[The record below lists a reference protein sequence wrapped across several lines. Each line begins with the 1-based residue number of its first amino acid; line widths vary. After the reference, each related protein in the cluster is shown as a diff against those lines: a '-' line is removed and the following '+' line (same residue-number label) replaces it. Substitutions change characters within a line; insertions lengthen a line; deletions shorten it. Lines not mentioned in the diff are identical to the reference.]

1 MAIALRELDSETD
14 KVTLAAPITVDK
26 PLLSLPAGSGIDPRL
41 SGRRA
46 ACVGAGSDLLDSQ
59 RNAVARD
66 RIENEKLVRFNRS
79 LHAAWRDAVRT
90 PWRKLRRRLRDALP
104 VSSEGVAVA
113 LDQATNLTAVPYEGR
128 LPPPLSQCEVV
139 APAQHQTRLHPL
151 SVHSTYGE
159 RLYYLDHAVQAP
171 AMTLEHLVDQ
181 YWFPA
186 FGLLISPEGRVW
198 RHSFIVPFRDGY
210 LSSIKAIVERR
221 AADGTRERRLHL
233 ERLARA
239 PRIIGE
245 HLLIAGS
252 DKHNY
257 GHYLHDIA
265 PLIDL
270 GARIGAPMLTWTLRP
285 WQRALIARLEVPHG
299 LIREIRARPVFLE
312 HAVTSNR
319 FTGLSSQ
326 NAHPQSREA
335 FARILANVRKHAP
348 ATKTPP
354 RVLICRSPS
363 NSRNITNRAAMIEAL
378 KALGFVA
385 IQPDMLGFDEQ
396 ALLFA
401 QAKIIVCEF
410 GAALSNAYFCRPDTK
425 IVEIIAEGQHDP
437 WSSHFCAMLGLE
449 HVVLFQRQSAEV
461 LASVPRHVKDST
473 FSYAVDIPKLVETVK
488 ALI

>member
-1 MAIALRELDSETD
+1 
-14 KVTLAAPITVDK
+14 
-26 PLLSLPAGSGIDPRL
+26 
-41 SGRRA
+41 
-46 ACVGAGSDLLDSQ
+46 LDSQ
-59 RNAVARD
+59 RNGVARD
-66 RIENEKLVRFNRS
+66 RIENETLVRLNRS

-90 PWRKLRRRLRDALP
+90 PWRNLRRRVRDALP
-104 VSSEGVAVA
+104 VSNEGVPVA
-113 LDQATNLTAVPYEGR
+113 LDETTNLTVVPYEDR
-128 LPPPLSQCEVV
+128 LPPPLSQCEAV
-139 APAQHQTRLHPL
+139 APAQYQTRLHPL
-151 SVHSTYGE
+151 SVNSTDTE
-159 RLYYLDHAVQAP
+159 RVHYIDHVAQAP
-171 AMTLEHLVDQ
+171 GMTLEHLVDQ

-210 LSSIKAIVERR
+210 LSSVKAIAERT

-239 PRIIGE
+239 PHISGE

-257 GHYLHDIA
+257 GHYLHDIV

-270 GARIGAPMLTWTLRP
+270 GARLRSPMLTWTLRP
-285 WQRALIARLEVPHG
+285 WQRALIARLEVPAG
-299 LIREIRARPVFLE
+299 LIREIRPRPVFLE
-312 HAVTSNR
+312 HPVTSNR
-319 FTGLSSQ
+319 LNGLSSQ

-335 FARILANVRKHAP
+335 FARILSNVRKHAR
-348 ATKTPP
+348 AISTPP

-363 NSRNITNRAAMIEAL
+363 NSRNVTNRTAMIEAL

-385 IQPDMLGFDEQ
+385 IQPDKLKFDEQ

-410 GAALSNAYFCRPDTK
+410 GAALSNAYFCPPDTK

-437 WSSHFCAMLGLE
+437 WSAHFCAMLGLE

-461 LASVPRHVKDST
+461 LATMPRHVKDST
-473 FSYAVDIPKLVETVK
+473 FSYAVDVPKLVETVK

>member
-1 MAIALRELDSETD
+1 LDTQRSS
-14 KVTLAAPITVDK
+14 VT
-26 PLLSLPAGSGIDPRL
+26 
-41 SGRRA
+41 
-46 ACVGAGSDLLDSQ
+46 
-59 RNAVARD
+59 RD
-66 RIENEKLVRFNRS
+66 RIENERLVRLNRS
-79 LHAAWRDAVRT
+79 LHAAWRNAVRT
-90 PWRKLRRRLRDALP
+90 PWRNIRRRLRDALP
-104 VSSEGVAVA
+104 LSDEGVRVA
-113 LDQATNLTAVPYEGR
+113 LDEATNLPVVSYDGR
-128 LPPPLSQCEVV
+128 LPPALSQCEVV
-139 APAQHQTRLHPL
+139 AAAQYQTRLHAL
-151 SVHSTYGE
+151 SVNSTNEE
-159 RLYYLDHAVQAP
+159 RVHYIDHTVNAP

-198 RHSFIVPFRDGY
+198 RHSFLVPFREGY
-210 LSSIKAIVERR
+210 LSSVKATVERT
-221 AADGTRERRLHL
+221 AAGGTRERRLHL

-239 PRIIGE
+239 PRIAGE

-257 GHYLHDIA
+257 GHYLHDIV

-270 GARIGAPMLTWTLRP
+270 GVKMGAPMLTWSLRP
-285 WQRALIARLEVPHG
+285 WQRALIARLEVPQG
-299 LIREIRARPVFLE
+299 LIREIRPRPVFLE
-312 HAVTSNR
+312 HAITSNR
-319 FTGLSSQ
+319 FNGLSSQ
-326 NAHPQSREA
+326 NAPPQNRGA

-348 ATKTPP
+348 AASTPP

-363 NSRNITNRAAMIEAL
+363 NSRNVTNRAAMIEAL

-385 IQPDMLGFDEQ
+385 IQPDKLAFDEQ

-410 GAALSNAYFCRPDTK
+410 GAALSNAYFCPPDTK

-449 HVVLFQRQSAEV
+449 HVVLFQHQSPEV
-461 LASVPRHVKDST
+461 LASMPRHAKDST
-473 FSYAVDIPKLVETVK
+473 FSYVVDIPKLVETVK

>member
-1 MAIALRELDSETD
+1 MGEVTRAALIA
-14 KVTLAAPITVDK
+14 VDK
-26 PLLSLPAGSGIDPRL
+26 PLLSLPARSGIDRRL
-41 SGRRA
+41 SRRLA
-46 ACVGAGSDLLDSQ
+46 ACAHGAGSDLLDSQ
-59 RNAVARD
+59 RNGVARD

-90 PWRKLRRRLRDALP
+90 PWRDLRRRLRDALP
-104 VSSEGVAVA
+104 VSSEGVPVA
-113 LDQATNLTAVPYEGR
+113 LDEATKLTIVPYEGR
-128 LPPPLSQCEVV
+128 SPPPLSQCEVV
-139 APAQHQTRLHPL
+139 APAQYQTRLHPL
-151 SVHSTYGE
+151 SVNSTNAE
-159 RLYYLDHAVQAP
+159 RVHYLEHTVHAP
-171 AMTLEHLVDQ
+171 AMTLEHLIDQ

-198 RHSFIVPFRDGY
+198 RHSFIVPFREGY
-210 LSSIKAIVERR
+210 LSSIKAIVERPLP
-221 AADGTRERRLHL
+221 DGTRERRLHL

-239 PRIIGE
+239 PRIAGE
-245 HLLIAGS
+245 HLVIAGS

-257 GHYLHDIA
+257 GHYLHDIV

-270 GARIGAPMLTWTLRP
+270 GARMRAPMLTWSLRP
-285 WQRALIARLEVPHG
+285 WQRAQIARLEVPER
-299 LIREIRARPVFLE
+299 LIKEIRPRPVFLE

-319 FTGLSSQ
+319 LTGLTSQ
-326 NAHPQSREA
+326 NAHPRSREA

-348 ATKTPP
+348 AMSTPP

-363 NSRNITNRAAMIEAL
+363 NSRNVTNRAAMIEAL

-385 IQPDMLGFDEQ
+385 IQPDKLKFDEQ

-401 QAKIIVCEF
+401 QAKVIVCEF
-410 GAALSNAYFCRPDTK
+410 GAALSNAYFCPPDTK

-449 HVVLFQRQSAEV
+449 HIVLFQGQSAEV
-461 LASVPRHVKDST
+461 LASMPRHVKDST
-473 FSYAVDIPKLVETVK
+473 FSYAVNIPKLVETVK

>member
-1 MAIALRELDSETD
+1 MG
-14 KVTLAAPITVDK
+14 KVTRAHLIAVDK
-26 PLLSLPAGSGIDPRL
+26 PLLSLPARSGIDPRL
-41 SGRRA
+41 SRRPA
-46 ACVGAGSDLLDSQ
+46 ACVGAGPDLLDSQ
-59 RNAVARD
+59 WNGVARD
-66 RIENEKLVRFNRS
+66 RIENEKLVRLNRS

-90 PWRKLRRRLRDALP
+90 PWRNLRRRLRDALP
-104 VSSEGVAVA
+104 MSSEGVPVA
-113 LDQATNLTAVPYEGR
+113 LDEATNLTVVPYEGR

-139 APAQHQTRLHPL
+139 APAQYPTRLHPL
-151 SVHSTYGE
+151 SVNSTNAE
-159 RLYYLDHAVQAP
+159 RVHYIDHAVHAP
-171 AMTLEHLVDQ
+171 AMTLEHLADQ

-198 RHSFIVPFRDGY
+198 RHSFLVPFREGY
-210 LSSIKAIVERR
+210 LSSIKAIVERT

-239 PRIIGE
+239 PRIGGE

-257 GHYLHDIA
+257 GHYLHDIV

-270 GARIGAPMLTWTLRP
+270 GARMRAPMLTWTLRP
-285 WQRALIARLEVPHG
+285 WQRALIARLEVPQG
-299 LIREIRARPVFLE
+299 LIRELRPRPVFLK

-326 NAHPQSREA
+326 NAHPQSCEA
-335 FARILANVRKHAP
+335 FARILANVRRHAP
-348 ATKTPP
+348 AMSTPP

-385 IQPDMLGFDEQ
+385 IQPDKLKFDEQ

-410 GAALSNAYFCRPDTK
+410 GAALSNAHFCPPDTR

-449 HVVLFQRQSAEV
+449 HIVLFQRQSAEV
-461 LASVPRHVKDST
+461 LTSMPRHVKDST
-473 FSYAVDIPKLVETVK
+473 FSYAVDNPKLVETVK